1 MSLDQLP
8 RIIQGG
14 MGVGVSNWQ
23 LARAVALEGQL
34 GVVSGTALDHV
45 LAMRLMDG
53 DAGGFMREALAA
65 FAIPEAA
72 QKILDRYFDEG
83 GRAEGAAY
91 RSVPN
96 YAVKP
101 GAFLHRLTAVANFA
115 EVFLAR
121 RGHDGLIGMNRLEK
135 IQLPTLASL
144 YGAMLAGVDYIL
156 MGAGIPTQVA
166 AILDKLT
173 RHEKVSYRLDVK
185 GAEKRSETVIDFD
198 PQQLFPGIAEKVGPL
213 KRPRFLPITYPD
225 PDDRHH
231 AFPLSHR

>member
-1 MSLDQLP
+1 
-8 RIIQGG
+8 
-14 MGVGVSNWQ
+14 MGK
-23 LARAVALEGQL
+23 L

-65 FAIPEAA
+65 FPIPEAA

-83 GRAEGAAY
+83 GRAEAAAY

-121 RGHDGLIGMNRLEK
+121 RGHNGLIGMNRLEK

-144 YGAMLAGVDYIL
+144 YGAMLAKVDYIL

-185 GAEKRSETVIDFD
+185 GAEKGSETVIDFD